1 MISKKHLKKF
11 SIYFLT
17 AFIIAI
23 TVSYI
28 YISSPK
34 ILESFD
40 GTLRDYMFSFRGK
53 VEPKNDVV
61 IIDIDEKSLDKIGQW
76 PWGRDKVALLLQKL
90 TNSKIGAIGMDIV
103 FAEKDKSSPHNI
115 LKDYNITNQYIKD
128 NDKIFAKTIA
138 TTPTIVA
145 YQFQIDGEEYLK
157 QGDINIPAIVVE
169 KNKQSNDD
177 YILKA
182 KGVILNIPSIQ
193 NNAYS
198 SGFFN
203 NIPDESGMIR
213 SVPLII
219 KYKDQMYPSLD
230 LELIRAS
237 LGINKIV
244 INYINNGIESISIG
258 DFFIPTDRYGR
269 LIVNFRGGTKTFKY
283 ISAVDILNG
292 NFKTKDIEGKIA
304 LIGTTA
310 AGLKDLRAIPFDNI
324 YPGVEVHANVID
336 NILNQD
342 FLTQPLYVD
351 TISLIM
357 IFLLTFLAVMLVT
370 YSPFWVNPFVM
381 IILSCLTIYFTYKMM
396 FDYKIVLDLALPLFA
411 ILISTII
418 ATFMD
423 YMFEIKKE
431 RQIKQKFATKVS
443 EDVMKSLISD
453 IDNNT
458 FQSIQR
464 EVTVF
469 FSDVRS
475 FTNISEA
482 AYDAKNLIEFLNT
495 YMDPMTDIIIKQ
507 KGTIDKYIGD
517 AIMAY
522 WNAPT
527 KIDNHQTLAVDCALE
542 QLHYLNKL
550 NKQIKKNKKF
560 DSIVQMMKKYNKEPL
575 DIGIGINTGVAI
587 IGEMGSSKRSDYTVI
602 GDPINLGARLESL
615 CKYYDSKLNISDYT
629 KQKLDQQ
636 QYIFRFLDK
645 VKVKGKNEPVNI
657 WQIHDYKNIKHKNY
671 LFNISYNKVI
681 EELDLYHSAINMYQK
696 QHFKEALDIF
706 TKVQSWENKTNKNIY
721 NIYISRCEHYIKN
734 PPENFD
740 GIFEHTTKG

>member
-1 MISKKHLKKF
+1 VIQKKHIKKF
-11 SIYFLT
+11 VIYTLTSLSIS
-17 AFIIAI
+17 FII
-23 TVSYI
+23 SYL

-34 ILESFD
+34 ILDSFN
-40 GTLRDYMFSFRGK
+40 GTLRDYMFLFRGD
-53 VEPKNDVV
+53 VSPSNSVV

-76 PWGRDKVALLLQKL
+76 PWERDKVALLLQKL

-128 NDKIFAKTIA
+128 NDKIFATTIA
-138 TTPTIVA
+138 NTPTILA
-145 YQFQIDGEEYLK
+145 YQFQIDAEDYLK
-157 QGDINIPAIVVE
+157 QGDLNIPAIVVE
-169 KNKQSNDD
+169 KNKQTNDE

-244 INYINNGIESISIG
+244 INYIENGVESISIG

-283 ISAVDILNG
+283 ISAVDILND

-336 NILNQD
+336 NILNED
-342 FLTQPLYVD
+342 FLTQPLYVE
-351 TISLIM
+351 TITLIM
-357 IFLLTFLAVMLVT
+357 IFVLTFLSVMLVT
-370 YSPFWVNPFVM
+370 YSPFWVNPFVLL
-381 IILSCLTIYFTYKMM
+381 ILSFLTIYFTYILM
-396 FDYKIVLDLALPLFA
+396 FEHKIVLDLFLPLFA
-411 ILISTII
+411 IFISTII

-431 RQIKQKFATKVS
+431 RLIKEKFATKVS

-453 IDNNT
+453 MNNNN

-527 KIDNHQTLAVDCALE
+527 KIKNHEILAVDCALE
-542 QLHYLNKL
+542 QLHYLKKL
-550 NKQIKKNKKF
+550 NKKIKENKKF
-560 DSIVQMMKKYNKEPL
+560 DSIVKMMQKQNKEPI

-629 KQKLDQQ
+629 KQKLNQQ
-636 QYIFRFLDK
+636 RYIFRFLDK
-645 VKVKGKNEPVNI
+645 VKVKGKTEPVNI
-657 WQIHDYKNIKHKNY
+657 WQIHDYKKVTNGKY
-671 LFNISYNKVI
+671 LFDISYNKVI
-681 EELDLYHSAINMYQK
+681 NELEIYHNGIDLYQK
-696 QHFKEALDIF
+696 EKFEQALKIFKKLE
-706 TKVQSWENKTNKNIY
+706 SWEYKTNKNIY
-721 NIYISRCEHYIKN
+721 NIYISRCEYYIKN

>member
-1 MISKKHLKKF
+1 MPSKKNIKKF
-11 SIYFLT
+11 LIYF
-17 AFIIAI
+17 
-23 TVSYI
+23 TVSLIISIFTSYT
-28 YISSPK
+28 YISAPK
-34 ILESFD
+34 ILDSFN
-40 GTLRDYMFSFRGK
+40 GTLRDYMFSFRGVIK
-53 VEPKNDVV
+53 PNNDVI

-76 PWGRDKVALLLQKL
+76 PWGRDKVALLLEKL
-90 TNSKIGAIGMDIV
+90 TSAGVGAIGMDIL
-103 FAEKDKSSPHNI
+103 FAEKDKSSPHYV

-128 NDKIFAKTIA
+128 NDKIFATTIA
-138 TTPTIVA
+138 NTPTIIA

-157 QGDINIPAIVVE
+157 QGNINIPAIVIE
-169 KNKQSNDD
+169 KNKQDD
-177 YILKA
+177 EEYVLTA
-182 KGVILNIPSIQ
+182 NGVILNIPSIQ
-193 NNAYS
+193 DNAYS

-244 INYINNGIESISIG
+244 INYIANGIESISIG

-283 ISAVDILNG
+283 ISAVDILND
-292 NFKTKDIEGKIA
+292 NFKNNELSGKIA

-336 NILNQD
+336 NILHED
-342 FLTQPLYVD
+342 FLTQPLFVD
-351 TISLIM
+351 NINLIL
-357 IFLLTFLAVMLVT
+357 IFLLTILTVLLVT
-370 YSPFWVNPFVM
+370 YSPFWVNPLVM
-381 IILSCLTIYFTYKMM
+381 IVLSSLTIYYVYIMLFE
-396 FDYKIVLDLALPLFA
+396 YKIVIDLFLPLFA
-411 ILISTII
+411 IFIATII

-423 YMFEIKKE
+423 YMFEVKQE
-431 RQIKQKFATKVS
+431 RLIKQKFATKVS
-443 EDVMKSLISD
+443 EDVMKSLLLD
-453 IDNNT
+453 IDSNA
-458 FQSIQR
+458 FKSMQR

-482 AYDAKNLIEFLNT
+482 ATDAKNLIEFLNT
-495 YMDPMTDIIIKQ
+495 YMDPMTDIIIDH

-527 KIDNHQTLAVDCALE
+527 KIKNHETLAVDCALE
-542 QLHYLNKL
+542 QLHYLTKL

-560 DSIVQMMKKYNKEPL
+560 NSIVEMMAKNNKEPL
-575 DIGIGINTGVAI
+575 DIGIGINTGVSI

-615 CKYYDSKLNISDYT
+615 CKYYDSKLNISDFT
-629 KQKLDQQ
+629 KKNLEDK
-636 QYIFRFLDK
+636 YIFRFLDK
-645 VKVKGKNEPVNI
+645 VRVKGKHEAVNI
-657 WQIHDYKNIKHKNY
+657 WQIHDYKKLTNDNY
-671 LFNISYNKVI
+671 LFDISYNKVI
-681 EELDLYHSAINMYQK
+681 EEISLYNKAIDLYQ
-696 QHFKEALDIF
+696 QELFKEALEIFEDI
-706 TKVQSWENKTNKNIY
+706 QSWEEKANKNIY

-734 PPENFD
+734 PPEDFD